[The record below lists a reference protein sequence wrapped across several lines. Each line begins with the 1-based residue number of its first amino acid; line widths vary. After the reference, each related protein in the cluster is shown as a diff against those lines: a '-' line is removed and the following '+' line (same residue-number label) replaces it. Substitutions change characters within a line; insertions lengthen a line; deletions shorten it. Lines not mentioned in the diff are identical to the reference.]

1 MQDRLRD
8 VRVYE
13 LLVLSLLMYWPLHAY
28 RIAKIANEIIGPEDQ
43 VSTGTLSTL
52 LNKLTQIGLITSVDP
67 DMTPFASDR
76 SSRVFAL
83 TPAGRERFF
92 TLMLDTTS
100 HPGNYRRI
108 FRIKALHLELLPP
121 ESQIFLVEHY
131 MAYCQQFIHSKQA
144 DVQDVS
150 DHPLKQE
157 HMQPAFRQMAL
168 ALIQLKIEEWR
179 LELAWVQSLRTLVLA
194 RLQHPGEFITEDK
207 NSHLPE

>member
-1 MQDRLRD
+1 M
-8 VRVYE
+8 YE

-43 VSTGTLSTL
+43 ISTGTLSTL
-52 LNKLTQIGLITSVDP
+52 LNKLTQTGLITPVDP
-67 DMTPFASDR
+67 GMTPFASDR

-108 FRIKALHLELLPP
+108 FHIKALHLEFLPP
-121 ESQIFLVEHY
+121 ASQVFLVEHY
-131 MAYCQQFIHSKQA
+131 MAYCQQFLHAKQA
-144 DVQDVS
+144 DAQDMS

-157 HMQPAFRQMAL
+157 HMQPVFREMAL

-179 LELAWVQSLRTLVLA
+179 LELACVQSLRARTLS
-194 RLQHPGEFITEDK
+194 RLKQPGEAITEGK